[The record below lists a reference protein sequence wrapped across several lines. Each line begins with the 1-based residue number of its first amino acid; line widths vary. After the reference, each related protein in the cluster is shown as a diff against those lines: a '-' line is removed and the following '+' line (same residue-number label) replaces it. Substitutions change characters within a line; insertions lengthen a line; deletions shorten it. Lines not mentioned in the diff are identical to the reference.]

1 MCQKNKVF
9 IFNQLKNKNSVHFR
23 TLCSK
28 NERSIMYAAVLVLF
42 VAGTGVYS
50 Q

>member
-9 IFNQLKNKNSVHFR
+9 IFNQLKNKN
-23 TLCSK
+23 TMLK